1 MRTKRLL
8 NGIHATLVVIDHQ
21 GILLVGPSG
30 SGKSRFALHQL
41 QQGHQLVSDD
51 LVLLKQEDE
60 RLIGCAP
67 TEGLGW
73 LHDKKQGL
81 INIVDRF
88 GQQALCTEHAIDCVY
103 CFDPTYLAA
112 AYEINGVVLPCHLGD
127 IATQPRKNMECS
139 GKSRSSPL
147 L

>member
-8 NGIHATLVVIDHQ
+8 TGIHATLVVIDHQ

-60 RLIGCAP
+60 RLIGHAP
-67 TEGLGW
+67 TKGLGW

-103 CFDPTYLAA
+103 CFDPNYLEAS
-112 AYEINGVVLPCHLGD
+112 YEINGMVFSCQNRM
-127 IATQPRKNMECS
+127 I
-139 GKSRSSPL
+139 SSSTL
-147 L
+147 

>member
-1 MRTKRLL
+1 MRTKRVL

-60 RLIGCAP
+60 QLIGRAP
-67 TEGLGW
+67 TKGRGW

-88 GQQALCTEHAIDCVY
+88 GQQAFCTEHAIDCVY
-103 CFDPTYLAA
+103 CFDPTYLASS
-112 AYEINGVVLPCHLGD
+112 YEINEVVLPC
-127 IATQPRKNMECS
+127 QSMVCS
-139 GKSRSSPL
+139 FKTF
-147 L
+147 